1 MISLFSFYKQMSV
14 VDVKKFYDF
23 NVVASG
29 NTTDEVI
36 SKSQSVYKQFP
47 VLVKDVLQ
55 MMRWA
60 VSKQGMYDNLQA
72 LEQIEFL
79 NQASYKNLDIKED
92 TDGGFSEGGYFH
104 VQLYKGKL
112 KAKDE
117 INRIYSEES
126 KESGLGLGLG
136 LFLTSPKIKAL
147 SEEIRERKQQQPY
160 SFMER
165 TIIEKPK
172 QGRPPKV
179 LTAAE
184 RLAKNLKKINKLG
197 GGQYLD
203 NDDIFDENSEV
214 NSSLTDILKKIK
226 EIDAQ
231 SEFMTIDSN
240 ELKRLFPTVL
250 KGGEPIVV
258 TEEITF
264 KEPLIEPQV
273 EMVE

>member
-1 MISLFSFYKQMSV
+1 MSV

-29 NTTDEVI
+29 NTTDEII
-36 SKSQSVYKQFP
+36 SKSHSVYKQFP

-60 VSKQGMYDNLQA
+60 VSKHGMYDNLQA

-79 NQASYKNLDIKED
+79 NQASYRDLDIKED

-112 KAKDE
+112 KPKE
-117 INRIYSEES
+117 EVNRIYSEES

-136 LFLTSPKIKAL
+136 LLLFSPKIKAL
-147 SEEIRERKQQQPY
+147 SEEIRERKQAKQPY
-160 SFMER
+160 SIMER

-197 GGQYLD
+197 GGEYMD
-203 NDDIFDENSEV
+203 EDDIFDEDSEV
-214 NSSLTDILKKIK
+214 NSSLTDILRKIK